1 MSLTIGG
8 GSAEWKL
15 FGRKAQTGGDIL
27 FRSRTQVPAVQAYA
41 LANPMVRI
49 RFALAGARG
58 DFEQSLLSALERANA
73 EAYLL
78 ATIASDGNRD
88 LFFAARDP
96 KQLREA
102 IDAADN
108 PDKLVIQFAPI
119 PDADRSKFIGM
130 LTLTPEMEKAAFA
143 KGNARAMPFPG
154 RPQS

>member
-8 GSAEWKL
+8 DGAEWKL

-78 ATIASDGNRD
+78 ATIASDVSNTGPRSEGQGAP
-88 LFFAARDP
+88 AASNQRAVIGDP
-96 KQLREA
+96 SA
-102 IDAADN
+102 G
-108 PDKLVIQFAPI
+108 V
-119 PDADRSKFIGM
+119 
-130 LTLTPEMEKAAFA
+130 
-143 KGNARAMPFPG
+143 
-154 RPQS
+154 